1 MSRNLFDCHNWGEG
15 VEVEETRDATE
26 YPTMNRVASYSEG
39 LAVPKC
45 QQCEAENPFSTTC

>member
-26 YPTMNRVASYSEG
+26 YHTMNRVASYSEG
-39 LAVPKC
+39 
-45 QQCEAENPFSTTC
+45 